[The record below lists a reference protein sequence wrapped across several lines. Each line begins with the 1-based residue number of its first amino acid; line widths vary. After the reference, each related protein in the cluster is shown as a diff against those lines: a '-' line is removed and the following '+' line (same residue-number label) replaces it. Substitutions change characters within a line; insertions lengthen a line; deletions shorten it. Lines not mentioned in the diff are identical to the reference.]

1 MTPDGLYCDPAELD
15 WSQPSGPRA
24 SAYGDVYFSA
34 EDGLE
39 ETRAVFL
46 RGCGL
51 PEAWAGRRHYV
62 VGELGFGTGLNALA
76 LWQLWRQTRPADG
89 WLDLVT
95 VEKHPLDRA
104 AAARAFAAWPE
115 LSGLASRLLT
125 QWPSRLR
132 GPQRLVF
139 PEDGFAITIFQDEV
153 EAALSQM
160 TRPVD
165 AWFLD
170 GFAPDRNAAMWS
182 QAVFNQLGELSVPGT
197 RVGTFTVAGFVRRG
211 LAEAGFD
218 VAKRPGFGRKRER
231 LEAVWP
237 GEAVDES
244 LANVDGPVAVLGA
257 GIAGASLVQAL
268 RRRGIETVLID
279 AHGVASGASG
289 APAGLLTPRLE
300 KADRPHVRATLA
312 AFDFARRLYDGRPG
326 FHAEPVR
333 RLPKDEREAERFA
346 ILADWMPDHLDWTGE
361 ALVMPG
367 AGRFEPARLVADL
380 VADAQC
386 HRARIGRVEPLGSGI
401 GLYDDAGACRFEVA
415 HLVIAAGA
423 GARRFYPDLQAS
435 AGQLAVFD
443 GAPPDMP
450 TAWGNYACEA
460 PGGVLVGATH
470 DRGDQVG
477 PEDVAEAGFR
487 ASVAE
492 RMPGLA
498 LGPVQG
504 RWQGVR
510 AATPDRLPVAGRLS
524 ERVSILAGLGSRGFA
539 HAPLLAED
547 LASELMGG
555 VPALAQ
561 NGREA
566 LAPGRFAERR
576 SRRAG
581 QGAAG

>member
-51 PEAWAGRRHYV
+51 PEAWAGRRHFV

-76 LWQLWRQTRPADG
+76 LWQLWRQTRPKGG
-89 WLDLVT
+89 WLDFVT
-95 VEKHPLDRA
+95 VEKHPLDRD
-104 AAARAFAAWPE
+104 AAARAFAAWPG
-115 LSGLASRLLT
+115 LSDLATRLLA
-125 QWPSRLR
+125 QWPNRLR

-139 PEDGFAITIFQDEV
+139 PEDGFAITVFHDEV

-160 TRPVD
+160 IRPVD

-182 QAVFNQLGELSVPGT
+182 QGVFNRLGELSAPGA

-211 LAEAGFD
+211 LAEAGFE

-237 GEAVDES
+237 GDAADQS
-244 LANVDGPVAVLGA
+244 PAGMDGPVAVLGA
-257 GIAGASLVQAL
+257 GIAGASLVHAL
-268 RRRGIETVLID
+268 RGRGFETLLID
-279 AHGVASGASG
+279 ANGVAGGASG

-333 RLPKDEREAERFA
+333 RLPKDEREAGRFA
-346 ILADWMPDHLDWTGE
+346 VLAAWMPDHLDWTGE
-361 ALVMPG
+361 ALIMPC
-367 AGRFEPARLVADL
+367 AGRFEPRKLVADL
-380 VADAQC
+380 IGDAAC
-386 HRARIGRVEPLGSGI
+386 HNVRITRTEKLGGGI
-401 GLYDDAGACRFEVA
+401 GLLDSDDRCRFEVA

-423 GARRFYPDLQAS
+423 GAQGFYPDLQPS

-443 GAPPDMP
+443 GQAPDMP
-450 TAWGNYACEA
+450 TAWGRYACAA

-470 DRGDQVG
+470 DRGEQVG

-487 ASVAE
+487 AAVAD
-492 RMPGLA
+492 RLPDLA
-498 LGPVQG
+498 LGRVLE

-510 AATPDRLPVAGRLS
+510 AATPDRLPVGGRLS
-524 ERVSILAGLGSRGFA
+524 DHVSILAGLGSRGFA

-547 LASELMGG
+547 LVSELAGA
-555 VPALAQ
+555 VPALALS
-561 NGREA
+561 GREA

-581 QGAAG
+581 QGPVG

>member
-1 MTPDGLYCDPAELD
+1 MTPDGLYCDPADLD
-15 WSQPSGPRA
+15 WSQSSGPRA
-24 SAYGDVYFSA
+24 RAYGDVYFSA

-51 PEAWAGRRHYV
+51 PEAWAGRRHFC

-89 WLDLVT
+89 WLDFVT
-95 VEKHPLDRA
+95 VEKHPLDRD

-115 LSGLASRLLT
+115 LSDLAARLLT
-125 QWPSRLR
+125 QWPTRLR

-139 PEDGFAITIFQDEV
+139 PDDNFTITVFHDEV

-170 GFAPDRNAAMWS
+170 GFAPDRNAEMWS
-182 QAVFNQLGELSVPGT
+182 QAVFNRLGELSKPGA

-237 GEAVDES
+237 GEAMDGN
-244 LANVDGPVAVLGA
+244 LPAVDGPVAVLGA
-257 GIAGASLVQAL
+257 GVAGASLVHAL
-268 RRRGIETVLID
+268 GNRGIETVLID
-279 AHGVASGASG
+279 PNGIAGGASG

-333 RLPKDEREAERFA
+333 RLPKDDREAERFA
-346 ILADWMPDHLDWTGE
+346 VLATWMPDHLDWTGE
-361 ALVMPG
+361 ALVMPS
-367 AGRFEPARLVADL
+367 AGRFEPLKLVNDL
-380 VADAQC
+380 IGTAVC
-386 HRARIGRVEPLGSGI
+386 HRVRIGRAEPLETGI
-401 GLYDDAGACRFEVA
+401 RLYDVAGDCRFEVG

-423 GARRFYPDLQAS
+423 GARHFYPDLQPS
-435 AGQLAVFD
+435 AGQLAVFE
-443 GAPPDMP
+443 GAAPDMP
-450 TAWGNYACEA
+450 TAWGNYACAA

-470 DRGDQVG
+470 DRGDKVG
-477 PEDVAEAGFR
+477 PVELAEAGFR
-487 ASVAE
+487 ESVAD
-492 RMPGLA
+492 RMPGLS
-498 LGPVQG
+498 LGAVLE

-510 AATPDRLPVAGRLS
+510 AATPDRLPVVGRLGP
-524 ERVSILAGLGSRGFA
+524 RVSILTGLGSRGFA
-539 HAPLLAED
+539 HAPLLAEE
-547 LASELMGG
+547 LASQLSGG
-555 VPALAQ
+555 VPALALA
-561 NGREA
+561 GREA

-581 QGAAG
+581 AGSVR